1 MASEES
7 ATVNQQVIGH
17 LVALVAVVGGPSAG
31 RLERVSKSRHRS
43 GRAQRSVALAHASVD
58 DILKCKRRKLPK
70 WPFVRELLVTCRE
83 IATEDRL
90 PLDVSALGSDDEWW
104 ALLNRA
110 QREGVVDPS
119 PIRFAE
125 LGVPIVRVEPERM
138 PVVSA
143 EDARAQLGPEIAANT
158 SPDVPLGPLA
168 RGRDQLRR
176 MAGERHG
183 RAAHKASKI
192 STQRPGDDQLAGL
205 TTVIVPE
212 LNEGGSWVSAVEW
225 HVEEGSSIES
235 GELIVDI
242 VNEMGLLF
250 QLPAPIAGVVETIF
264 AKGNELMP
272 ANQPLCT
279 IRQRS

>member
-1 MASEES
+1 MPQSTTSSS
-7 ATVNQQVIGH
+7 AN
-17 LVALVAVVGGPSAG
+17 GGS
-31 RLERVSKSRHRS
+31 
-43 GRAQRSVALAHASVD
+43 
-58 DILKCKRRKLPK
+58 CPK

-192 STQRPGDDQLAGL
+192 STQRPGDDQLAVL
-205 TTVIVPE
+205 TDGDRASGSTKVAVGSVPSS
-212 LNEGGSWVSAVEW
+212 GRRRRQVSTERRA
-225 HVEEGSSIES
+225 HR
-235 GELIVDI
+235 LI

-250 QLPAPIAGVVETIF
+250 QLRHP
-264 AKGNELMP
+264 
-272 ANQPLCT
+272 
-279 IRQRS
+279 